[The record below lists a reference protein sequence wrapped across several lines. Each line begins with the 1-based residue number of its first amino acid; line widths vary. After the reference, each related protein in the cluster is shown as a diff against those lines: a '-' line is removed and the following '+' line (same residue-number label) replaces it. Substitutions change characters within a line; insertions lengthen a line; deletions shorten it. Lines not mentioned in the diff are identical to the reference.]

1 MEEEFYC
8 EWLGYNIEVSYDED
22 ISREYIEKNLKYLN
36 ELDKGFLKKICICIR
51 AYYESYKEL

>member
-36 ELDKGFLKKICICIR
+36 ELDKGFLKKICI
-51 AYYESYKEL
+51 L